1 MDVQMPVMDGND
13 AVREIRKKPRFAK
26 LPIVALT
33 AGALLRERTKAL
45 ASGHERLSYEAGC
58 GEARARGGRA

>member
-26 LPIVALT
+26 LP
-33 AGALLRERTKAL
+33 ALLRERTKAL